1 MICKPRGLKLQKFV
15 SKLQNLNNIIPQLH
29 GSDDHKK
36 IPQEELHEIL
46 FCDVPHGWA
55 NQAMMLGFDFNRD
68 PLCSAPELSKRMA
81 VAKSI
86 S

>member
-15 SKLQNLNNIIPQLH
+15 SKLQNLNSIIPQLH

-55 NQAMMLGFDFNRD
+55 NQATMIGFDFESD
-68 PLCSAPELSKRMA
+68 SFHTALELFKRM
-81 VAKSI
+81 
-86 S
+86 